1 MSNKQNSTNKNIIE
15 SIAERLPDEERII
28 DNSPLLRKLFF
39 LAFSITALFTFFLA
53 MKTGINADE
62 DFQVNYSESLVK
74 WYASAGQIQATKPE
88 NADIATGFVHRNAP
102 MYYYGGLYEVVAG
115 ATNHALHFKADEVAY
130 HNVRHLWV
138 AIFGL
143 LAMLFTALAAREV
156 AGWKA
161 AFIALGLMTLSPYF
175 IGNVVMNPKDIPFC
189 TGFAMSIYFM
199 IVYFREMPAPRKST
213 LLGLIL
219 GFTIALGMRAGGIL
233 LIAYFGLF
241 TIVHVLRN
249 YNIVKFFA
257 NKGLLWSYVRSAL
270 VIIILGYLGA
280 LLFWPYGLISPLS
293 NPFKA
298 LSEFEKLS
306 QGIKVLFEGKNVI
319 STDSPVNYITK
330 SIFITTPIV
339 ISVGFVLGLLF
350 CWRLFKRFNP
360 TAVFIAL
367 FTSIFPVFYV
377 IYKDSNMYN
386 NWRHLL
392 FIYPGIIL
400 TATFL
405 FTYLYDVLAKKN
417 RNFAYAFIAILVLGM
432 AAPAYHILQNTSMP
446 YIYYNETVGG
456 VKGAFGNYEM
466 DYWGI
471 SMREGTEYLEKQG
484 VFNQKTEKPVVVAT
498 NMGYAGITYLTK
510 KYGNKAKVMY
520 VSYTDRYK
528 FKWDYGLF
536 ISLFVD
542 GSQLRSGQ
550 WPMKSGTAYTV
561 TQNDVPLLAV
571 MKQDT
576 SQFTFKG
583 IEAMKANNLPLALE
597 NLNAEV
603 AQHPDNDLA
612 LERLVDCE
620 IAAQRFPEAKR
631 AAAARLKIAPESPSA
646 LNLMAT
652 TLLQAGDT
660 KAAVDIFNQILKKN
674 PNDEQARSILSKIY
688 ERNGR

>member
-1 MSNKQNSTNKNIIE
+1 MSNKQDNNNKNIIE
-15 SIAERLPDEERII
+15 IIAKRLPDEERVI
-28 DNSPLLRKLFF
+28 DNNPKLRKLFF
-39 LAFSITALFTFFLA
+39 LTFGIVALFTFFLA

-62 DFQVNYSESLVK
+62 DFQVNYSEALVK

-115 ATNHALHFKADEVAY
+115 ATNHALGFKADDLAY
-130 HNVRHLWV
+130 QDIRHIWV

-161 AFIALGLMTLSPYF
+161 SFIALGLMALSPYF
-175 IGNVVMNPKDIPFC
+175 IGNAVMNPKDIPFC
-189 TGFAMSIYFM
+189 AGFAMAIYFM

-213 LLGLIL
+213 LLGLTL
-219 GFTIALGMRAGGIL
+219 GFMVALGMRAGGIL

-241 TIVHVLRN
+241 TIVHILRN
-249 YNIVKFFA
+249 YNISKFFA
-257 NKGLLWSYVRSAL
+257 NRGLLWSYVRTAL
-270 VIIILGYLGA
+270 VVIILGYFGA
-280 LLFWPYGLISPLS
+280 LLFWPYGLISPLK
-293 NPFKA
+293 NPFTA
-298 LSEFEKLS
+298 LKEFEHLS
-306 QGIKVLFEGKNVI
+306 QGIKVLFEGKNI
-319 STDSPVNYITK
+319 FSDKAPNNYIPQ
-330 SIFITTPIV
+330 SIFVTTPLI
-339 ISVGFVLGLLF
+339 ISLGFVLGLLF

-367 FTSIFPVFYV
+367 FSSIFPVIYV

-400 TATFL
+400 TATLFFAYVYDFL
-405 FTYLYDVLAKKN
+405 AAKNK
-417 RNFAYAFIAILVLGM
+417 NFAYGLLAFLGLGM
-432 AAPAYHILQNTSMP
+432 AAPMYHILKNTSIP
-446 YIYYNETVGG
+446 YIYYNEAVGG
-456 VKGAFGNYEM
+456 VKGAFGSYEM

-484 VFNQKTEKPVVVAT
+484 AFNQNTGKPVVVAT
-498 NMGYAGITYLTK
+498 NMGYAGISYLSK
-510 KYGNKAKVMY
+510 KYGDKVKVMY

-528 FKWDYGLF
+528 IKWDYGLF

-550 WPMKSGTAYTV
+550 WPMKSSTPYTV

-576 SQFTFKG
+576 SQYTYKG
-583 IEAMKANNLPLALE
+583 NEAMKQQNLLLALE
-597 NLNAEV
+597 NFNAEI
-603 AQHPDNDLA
+603 ALHPDNDLA
-612 LERLVDCE
+612 LEKLVDCQ
-620 IAAQRFPEAKR
+620 IAAQNFPEAKK
-631 AAAARLKIAPESPSA
+631 AAEARLKIAPESPNA
-646 LNLMAT
+646 LNLLGI
-652 TLLQAGDT
+652 TLAQSGDI
-660 KAAVDIFNQILKKN
+660 KGAVNIFNQVLKKN
-674 PNDEQARSILSKIY
+674 PNDEQARDILTKIY
-688 ERNGR
+688 GQKGR